1 MKIINKEQ
9 IKKTI
14 IYKILHRPYAVIK
27 MVYTMISRK
36 LKEFLF
42 ADEYDLI
49 KKMTN
54 SFEKVVTFKEAGY
67 EEVKIPDVYGLSYG
81 GKINMYFPSIDMICI
96 NRATISENS
105 DIIITPKGAVWR
117 KVESSMFSKSNP
129 DDCDLAG
136 FNENRIKVLKK
147 KKEVYIQ
154 GKCFSLLGQFDNLWS
169 HFILQFF
176 PKLVYASEWGLFN
189 DEITLLLPEYT
200 DQNIIDAVHLIID
213 KYPKIN
219 IIYVN
224 ENISYICE
232 YLYHINSVEA
242 YTAQTDIQLIYD
254 TIVPKC
260 TIETLKRGIV
270 EPLFKVDNKKTLSPK
285 IYLVRRSDNRNVIN
299 WKEIEKYFEK
309 KGFTMVDGQNYS
321 LSDKIHMFHN
331 AKEIVGPWSS
341 AFMATFAC
349 SNAKIMT
356 FSNSF
361 RTVETWI
368 TGYCDVGKNKFLMI
382 TGKDLINKKSY
393 PHSSFFIP
401 ISKIDKAYNE
411 FIKE

>member
-1 MKIINKEQ
+1 MKTTNKEQ

-14 IYKILHRPYAVIK
+14 IYKMLHRPYSLMK
-27 MVYTMISRK
+27 KVYVMISRK
-36 LKEFLF
+36 IKELLF
-42 ADEYDLI
+42 ADEYFLI
-49 KKMTN
+49 KKMAD
-54 SFEKVVTFKEAGY
+54 SFEKVVTFKAAGY
-67 EEVKIPDVYGLSYG
+67 EDVKIPDVYGLNYG
-81 GKINMYFPSIDMICI
+81 GRINMHFPSIDMICI
-96 NRATISENS
+96 EQAKISENS
-105 DIIITPKGAVWR
+105 DIIITPKGVAWR

-129 DDCDLAG
+129 DDWDLVWYD
-136 FNENRIKVLKK
+136 ENKVRVLKK
-147 KKEVYIQ
+147 KKKIHLQ
-154 GKCFSLLGQFDNLWS
+154 GICFSMLGQFDNLWS

-189 DEITLLLPEYT
+189 DEITLLLPRYT
-200 DQNIIDAVHLIID
+200 DQNIIDAVHLVID

-219 IIYVN
+219 IIYAK

-232 YLYHINSVEA
+232 YLYHINSVET

-260 TIETLKRGIV
+260 TIETLKLGIV
-270 EPLFKVDNKKTLSPK
+270 EPILKMENKKNFSPK
-285 IYLVRRSDNRNVIN
+285 IYLVRRSDNRNVVN

-309 KGFTMVDGQNYS
+309 KGFIMVDGQNYS

-382 TGKDLINKKSY
+382 TGKDLINKKSI
-393 PHSSFFIP
+393 PHSSFYIP